1 MSDVQGERISWI
13 EIQDPSEVP
22 FRGFVIVTDD
32 GSKGRKVQAL
42 AVARGEAAQA
52 LDHRSRGAHLV
63 RIPTADEHVALQRMR
78 HYKIRRLP

>member
-1 MSDVQGERISWI
+1 MGDVQGERIARI

-22 FRGFVIVTDD
+22 FCALIIVTDD
-32 GSKGRKVQAL
+32 SCEGRKVQTL
-42 AVARGEAAQA
+42 NVTGGEVAQA

-63 RIPTADEHVALQRMR
+63 WITSADQHVGTQCMR

>member
-22 FRGFVIVTDD
+22 LSGLVIVTDD
-32 GSKGRKVQAL
+32 GSEGRKVHTL
-42 AVARGEAAQA
+42 TVAGGEVAKA
-52 LDHRSRGAHLV
+52 LDHRSRGAHLF
-63 RIPTADEHVALQRMR
+63 RITSADEHVSLQRMR